1 MTLDKRKHSEY
12 HPSAS
17 RTRNR
22 ETVGIW
28 ISRPLHRKVKIEA
41 ARRGTDMR
49 SLVEG
54 AISKYVGREDDEQRH

>member
-1 MTLDKRKHSEY
+1 MPLDTQTVSRY
-12 HPSAS
+12 HADMKAK
-17 RTRNR
+17 R

-49 SLVEG
+49 SLVEE
-54 AISKYVGREDDEQRH
+54 AVSKCVGGRENGKGK